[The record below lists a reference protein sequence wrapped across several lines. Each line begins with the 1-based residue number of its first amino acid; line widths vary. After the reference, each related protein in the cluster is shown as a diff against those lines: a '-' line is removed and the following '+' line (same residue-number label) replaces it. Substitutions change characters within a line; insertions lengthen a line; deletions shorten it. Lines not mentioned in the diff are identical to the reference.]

1 MRLVGCWCVVGFLGG
16 TDVVGAI
23 QSGQDFSE
31 LDLMAPE
38 ELSYGFFRDTGLKC
52 IADYGFDAGL
62 EVREG
67 WA

>member
-1 MRLVGCWCVVGFLGG
+1 MVGCWCVGGFLGG

-23 QSGQDFSE
+23 QGGQYFSE

-38 ELSYGFFRDTGLKC
+38 ELSHGFFRDTRLNC
-52 IADYGFDAGL
+52 IAGHGFDTGL
-62 EVREG
+62 EVREC